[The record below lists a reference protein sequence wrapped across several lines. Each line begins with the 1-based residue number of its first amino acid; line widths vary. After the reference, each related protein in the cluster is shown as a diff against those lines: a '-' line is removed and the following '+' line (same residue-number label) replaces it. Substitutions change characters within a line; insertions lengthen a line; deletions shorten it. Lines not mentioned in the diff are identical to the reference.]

1 MKQPKEPF
9 MKELTYSCSI
19 CGKKVKTAEG
29 KPAPVCC
36 NKPMEPL
43 PFCTMPVSAEAS
55 RSANEDAPC
64 ADGTTPRKKK

>member
-1 MKQPKEPF
+1 
-9 MKELTYSCSI
+9 
-19 CGKKVKTAEG
+19 
-29 KPAPVCC
+29 
-36 NKPMEPL
+36 MEPL

>member
-1 MKQPKEPF
+1 

-19 CGKKVKTAEG
+19 CGKQAKVKEG

-36 NKPMEPL
+36 KKPMEPL
-43 PFCTMPVSAEAS
+43 PFCAGPVSAETS
-55 RSANEDAPC
+55 RAANADAPC

>member
-1 MKQPKEPF
+1 

-36 NKPMEPL
+36 NKPMGPL
-43 PFCTMPVSAEAS
+43 PFCTVPESAETS
-55 RSANEDAPC
+55 RSANADAPC
-64 ADGTTPRKKK
+64 ADGSSKHKH